1 MTRPSLGELSALIAV
16 VRHRSFR
23 RAADEL
29 GLGPS
34 TLSHMM
40 RALEEKIGVRLLNR
54 TTRSVSPTDAGEQ
67 LVAQLT
73 QVLSGLDG
81 ALDAVVRAD
90 KRPRGTLRINAAEPG
105 ARHLLETIAP
115 TFLGR
120 FPEVTLE
127 LVTDGRLVDIV
138 KLGFDAG
145 VRLGETVPQ
154 DMIAVRLGGPVRFLV
169 VASPAYLEAH
179 AAPKKPTDL
188 REHRCIRIRLPSGKR
203 YRWELTKGK
212 RNVSIDVPGSLVL
225 DDARLTA
232 LAAAEG
238 LGLAYVPEPT
248 ARAYLDEGRLV
259 TVLDDWCPPVP
270 GLFLYYPANRHVPP
284 PLRAF
289 LDVVQSFRRRDA

>member
-1 MTRPSLGELSALIAV
+1 MLGELDALVAV
-16 VRHRSFR
+16 ARHRSFR

-29 GLGPS
+29 VLGPS

-54 TTRSVSPTDAGEQ
+54 TTRSVSPTEAGQQ

-73 QVLSGLDG
+73 NVLGGLDD
-81 ALDAVVRAD
+81 ALDAVARSG

-115 TFLGR
+115 TFLAR

-127 LVTDGRLVDIV
+127 LLTDGRLVDIV

-145 VRLGETVPQ
+145 VRLGEAVPQ

-179 AAPKKPTDL
+179 GAPKKPTDL

-203 YRWELTKGK
+203 YRGELSKGK
-212 RNVSIDVPGSLVL
+212 RNVSVDVPGSLVL
-225 DDARLTA
+225 DDARLTTH
-232 LAAAEG
+232 AAAEG
-238 LGLAYVPEPT
+238 LGRAYVPEPT
-248 ARAYLDEGRLV
+248 ARAYLDEGQLV
-259 TVLDDWCPPVP
+259 TVLEDWCPAMP

-289 LDVVQSFRRRDA
+289 LDVVQSLRRREA